1 MRFLHS
7 ADLHIDRSFE
17 GVHLLSEKV
26 KTQLPAINQK
36 IIRNLVDVAL
46 EKSGR
51 FCFAGWGY
59 IPSSTAESKSAA

>member
-1 MRFLHS
+1 MPEKCYDRSIKEGERNAILHS

-36 IIRNLVDVAL
+36 
-46 EKSGR
+46 
-51 FCFAGWGY
+51 
-59 IPSSTAESKSAA
+59 SSVIWWMLP